1 MTVVTSG
8 TVNATVLDVTTLMEH
23 AVRRCGKLPSTVS
36 AELQLAAVESLFFL
50 LTDLTNEGVSLW
62 CVKKAVLPLYPGVT
76 TYACPPGMDDVL
88 ALNYRTSTPL
98 TAVAP
103 VSGAGWAGYNFGI
116 AVTPTNVQITFS
128 AAGTPALVV
137 EYSTD
142 GITWVQAAAFL
153 KPPGALK
160 AGTALA
166 QDLDASGAAQY
177 WRVRDTSG
185 ALLSYSALVFNNLPA
200 EVPMAVFNR
209 DDYLSLPN
217 RSFQS
222 NKALQY
228 WYDKQIQPQLWLW
241 PVPNTADQIML
252 EYTRQ
257 IQDVGS
263 LTNAIEVPSRW
274 YEYVLFTWA
283 ARIAVELPA
292 GELPPGRLDY
302 LEAKSAFHLDR
313 AANGESDGAPLKL
326 QPALRGY
333 TRG

>member
-1 MTVVTSG
+1 MALATSG
-8 TVNATVLDVTTLMEH
+8 TVNATVIDVTTLMEH
-23 AVRRCGKLPSTVS
+23 AVRRCGKLPSTMS
-36 AELQLAAVESLFFL
+36 SELQQSAVESLFFL

-76 TYACPPGMDDVL
+76 TYQLPPGMDDVL

-98 TAVAP
+98 TGGSLI
-103 VSGAGWAGYNFGI
+103 SGAGWAGYDFTV
-116 AVTPTNVQITFS
+116 AVDPTNVQITFS
-128 AAGTPALVV
+128 AASLPALVV
-137 EYSTD
+137 ESSTD
-142 GITWVQAAAFL
+142 NITWVQAASFL
-153 KPPGALK
+153 KPQTPIV

-166 QDLDASGAAQY
+166 QDLDSTGPAQY

-185 ALLSYSALVFNNLPA
+185 TLPPYSALTFNSVPA
-200 EVPMAVFNR
+200 EVPMTPYNR
-209 DDYLSLPN
+209 DDYMALPN
-217 RSFQS
+217 RAFQS
-222 NKALQY
+222 NKSLQY

-241 PVPNTADQIML
+241 PVPASADQIVL
-252 EYTRQ
+252 QYTRQ

-283 ARIAVELPA
+283 ARIGVELPA

-302 LEAKSAFHLDR
+302 LEAKSEHHLNR
-313 AANGESDGAPLKL
+313 AAGGESDGAPFRLA
-326 QPALRGY
+326 PMISGY